1 MVTKGYGITIQEIN
15 WSCPADLEPYNLA
28 HEKEIEEKDALNWQ
42 LGQYFS
48 YALDSTVCNAILWR
62 RKGEKAH
69 SYISEPFSYRAI
81 EAENESEKELQRQR
95 ELFMMKLKTIAANF
109 EINKEREQHG
119 AKTC

>member
-1 MVTKGYGITIQEIN
+1 MVTKERGITIQEIN

-42 LGQYFS
+42 LGQYFA

-69 SYISEPFSYRAI
+69 PYISEPFSYAQK
-81 EAENESEKELQRQR
+81 ESESESEQELQRQR
-95 ELFMMKLKTIAANF
+95 ELFMTKLQIMKANF
-109 EINKEREQHG
+109 DINKERE
-119 AKTC
+119 